1 MINLQAAFGIFKSLL
16 NLIPIALIWL
26 SAFCIYMASL
36 AVNHYIMESGGEP
49 AVPAALL
56 TSTSRMYGPYLV
68 VLLFTMLLIASR
80 IKYPKH
86 LRVIQVS
93 TLSFMLLYASFAVLA
108 LIPFFICACD
118 AWQQW

>member
-1 MINLQAAFGIFKSLL
+1 MIHLQAAFGIFKSLL
-16 NLIPIALIWL
+16 NLISIALIWL
-26 SAFCIYMASL
+26 TAFCIYMASL
-36 AVNHYIMESGGEP
+36 AVNYYIMVSGGEP

-56 TSTSRMYGPYLV
+56 ISTSKIYSPYLV
-68 VLLFTMLLIASR
+68 ALLFTVLLITNQ

-86 LRVIQVS
+86 LRVMQVG